1 MICFDLDRL
10 RDAREFAR
18 HAQNNAGGLSA
29 AALAEAIQPQ
39 HAAQYDIAIIGVT
52 LHKISTEIKGAAP
65 GIEWRLIADLRNI
78 IMHAYWQIDLG
89 IIANIVEHR
98 LDPLIVELDKLIDFV
113 ERSGR

>member
-1 MICFDLDRL
+1 MIRLDLDRL

-29 AALAEAIQPQ
+29 ATLAEAIQPQ
-39 HAAQYDIAIIGVT
+39 HAALYDIAIIGET
-52 LHKISTEIKGAAP
+52 LNRISTEIKGVAP
-65 GIEWRLIADLRNI
+65 RIEWRLIAALRNI
-78 IMHAYWQIDLG
+78 IIHSYWQIDLG

-113 ERSGR
+113 EQSGK